1 MYGEVLLEVPSAEI
15 GEMDESHSV
24 PELGKAATQALAG
37 SSVVGSVKGHV
48 EVVTLHQ
55 LPHLVP
61 VLEAVGGGSEGH
73 LDPSPAPG
81 LRHVLHRHEHVA
93 TPTSLWKS
101 VTSDIQ
107 RKKVTSSMVLCGGWK
122 VTLSAPSERA
132 NSTVLPKAA
141 ARSSHPSTC
150 SKGACTLLTDNPVS
164 SAASCK
170 ASSCLGCEYRLTMYS
185 TPSKPV
191 CAANLKVLRRV
202 IRPCVEP
209 VDSRRSMTIQSTK

>member
-61 VLEAVGGGSEGH
+61 VLEAVGGGREGH
-73 LDPSPAPG
+73 LDPSPAPR

-93 TPTSLWKS
+93 TPH
-101 VTSDIQ
+101 
-107 RKKVTSSMVLCGGWK
+107 
-122 VTLSAPSERA
+122 
-132 NSTVLPKAA
+132 LPLEIGHFRYPAYEGDVFHG
-141 ARSSHPSTC
+141 S
-150 SKGACTLLTDNPVS
+150 
-164 SAASCK
+164 
-170 ASSCLGCEYRLTMYS
+170 
-185 TPSKPV
+185 
-191 CAANLKVLRRV
+191 LRRV
-202 IRPCVEP
+202 EG
-209 VDSRRSMTIQSTK
+209 DA